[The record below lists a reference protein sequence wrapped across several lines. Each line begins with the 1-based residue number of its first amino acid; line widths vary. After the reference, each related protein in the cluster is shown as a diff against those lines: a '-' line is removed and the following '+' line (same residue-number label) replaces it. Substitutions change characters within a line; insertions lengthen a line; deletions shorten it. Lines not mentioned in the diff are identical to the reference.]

1 MTTTRHGTIASYWH
15 DNCGCI
21 DCYNAYKNWQYER
34 LHSGKVPHGTA
45 TLYQYGCRCGDCRE
59 AARLAKRA
67 AREKKRNHEDV

>member
-45 TLYQYGCRCGDCRE
+45 TLYQ
-59 AARLAKRA
+59 
-67 AREKKRNHEDV
+67 